1 MKSLFIFLIS
11 CLLYMIQSHTYNCV
25 HDELYKD
32 YHPHKHVHG
41 KKDEPLLTN
50 IHGRQMAVLS
60 RTPIRITL
68 DTSDFDFVKQG
79 VNGATSTTTARLL
92 FIKRAMQ
99 VS

>member
-1 MKSLFIFLIS
+1 MHVLLIFLFT
-11 CLLYMIQSHTYNCV
+11 CLLYLTQTHTYTCV

-32 YHPHKHVHG
+32 YHPHKHVHK
-41 KKDEPLLTN
+41 KKDEPLFTH

-79 VNGATSTTTARLL
+79 ANGASSTTTARLL

-99 VS
+99 VA